1 MLEQYKS
8 FMKVYSIVVVMVVII
23 RMFFQKKTNAV
34 EFAALIPTFIYL
46 CNL

>member
-1 MLEQYKS
+1 MLDQYKT
-8 FMKVYSIVVVMVVII
+8 FMKIYSIAVVMVVII
-23 RMFFQKKTNAV
+23 RMFFHKKSNAV